1 MIKATGISHAF
12 EKPLYNGVN
21 LHIKPKESLAIL
33 GVSGSG
39 KSTLLS
45 HLATMLKP
53 DSGTISLLEH
63 QDIYALNS
71 KKLLELRRL
80 KVGIVFQSHYLFK
93 GFSALEN
100 LQVASI
106 LAKQEIDHSLLEQLG
121 IAHTLKQGVGELS
134 GGQQQRLSIARVLSK
149 KPKIIIA
156 DEPTG
161 NLDTTSANQVIS
173 MLQNYI
179 TEKEGALVLATHD
192 ENLAFTCSQV
202 YRLEKEV
209 LIKEK

>member
-106 LAKQEIDHSLLEQLG
+106 LAKQEINHSLLEQLG

-161 NLDTTSANQVIS
+161 NLDTISANQVIS

-179 TEKEGALVLATHD
+179 TENGGALVLATHD
-192 ENLAFTCSQV
+192 EHLAFTCSQV

>member
-1 MIKATGISHAF
+1 MIEAINISHAF
-12 EKPLYNGVN
+12 EKPLYKGVN
-21 LHIKPKESLAIL
+21 LRIKPKESLAIL

-53 DSGTISLLEH
+53 NSGTISLLEH

-80 KVGIVFQSHYLFK
+80 KVGIIFQSHYLFK

-106 LAKQEIDHSLLEQLG
+106 LAKQEINYSLLEQLG

>member
-1 MIKATGISHAF
+1 MIKAINISHAF

-21 LHIKPKESLAIL
+21 LCIKPKESLAIL

-53 DSGTISLLEH
+53 NSGTISLLEH

-80 KVGIVFQSHYLFK
+80 KVGIIFQSHYLFK

-106 LAKQEIDHSLLEQLG
+106 LAKQEINHSLLEQLG

>member
-1 MIKATGISHAF
+1 MIKAINISHAF

-21 LHIKPKESLAIL
+21 LHIKPKESLAVL

-53 DSGTISLLEH
+53 NSGTISLLEH

-192 ENLAFTCSQV
+192 EYLAFTCSQV

>member
-1 MIKATGISHAF
+1 MIKAINISHAF
-12 EKPLYNGVN
+12 EKPLYNGVD

-80 KVGIVFQSHYLFK
+80 KVGIIFQSHYLFK

-106 LAKQEIDHSLLEQLG
+106 IAKQEINHSLLEQLG

>member
-1 MIKATGISHAF
+1 MIKAINISHAF

-106 LAKQEIDHSLLEQLG
+106 LAKQEINHSLLEQLG

-161 NLDTTSANQVIS
+161 NLDTISANQVIS

-179 TEKEGALVLATHD
+179 TENEGALVLATHD

>member
-21 LHIKPKESLAIL
+21 LRIKPKESLAIL

-80 KVGIVFQSHYLFK
+80 KVGIIFQSHYLFK

-106 LAKQEIDHSLLEQLG
+106 LAKQEINHSLLEQLG

-161 NLDTTSANQVIS
+161 NLDTISANQVIS

>member
-1 MIKATGISHAF
+1 MIEAINISHAF
-12 EKPLYNGVN
+12 EKPLYKGVN
-21 LHIKPKESLAIL
+21 LRIKPKESLAIL

-53 DSGTISLLEH
+53 NSGTISLLEH

-80 KVGIVFQSHYLFK
+80 KVGIIFQSHYLFK

-106 LAKQEIDHSLLEQLG
+106 LAKQEINHSLLEQLG

>member
-1 MIKATGISHAF
+1 MIEAINISHAF
-12 EKPLYNGVN
+12 EKPLYKGVN
-21 LHIKPKESLAIL
+21 LRIKPKESLAIL

-80 KVGIVFQSHYLFK
+80 KVGIIFQSHYLFK

-106 LAKQEIDHSLLEQLG
+106 LAKQEINHSLLEQLG

-202 YRLEKEV
+202 YRLEKEI

>member
-1 MIKATGISHAF
+1 MIKAINISHAF

-53 DSGTISLLEH
+53 NSGTISLLEH

-80 KVGIVFQSHYLFK
+80 KVGIIFQSHYLFK

-106 LAKQEIDHSLLEQLG
+106 LAKQEINHSLLEQLG

-179 TEKEGALVLATHD
+179 TEKKGALVLATHD
-192 ENLAFTCSQV
+192 EHLAFTCSQV

>member
-1 MIKATGISHAF
+1 MIRATNISHAF
-12 EKPLYNGVN
+12 EKPLYSGVN

-33 GVSGSG
+33 GISGSG

-45 HLATMLKP
+45 HLSTMLKP
-53 DSGTISLLEH
+53 HSGIISLLEYE
-63 QDIYALNS
+63 DIYALNS

-80 KVGIVFQSHYLFK
+80 KVGIVFQAHYLFK

-106 LAKQEIDHSLLEQLG
+106 MAKQSINHTLLEKLG

-134 GGQQQRLSIARVLSK
+134 GGQQQRLSIARMLSK

-161 NLDTTSANQVIS
+161 NLDTTTANQVIS
-173 MLQNYI
+173 ILQNYI
-179 TEKEGALVLATHD
+179 VEEEGALVLATHD

>member
-1 MIKATGISHAF
+1 MIKAINISHAF

-80 KVGIVFQSHYLFK
+80 KVGIIFQSHYLFK

-106 LAKQEIDHSLLEQLG
+106 LAKQEINHSLLEQLG
-121 IAHTLKQGVGELS
+121 IAHTIKQGVGELS

>member
-1 MIKATGISHAF
+1 MIEAINISHAF

-21 LHIKPKESLAIL
+21 LRIKPKESLAIL

-53 DSGTISLLEH
+53 NSGTISLLEH

-80 KVGIVFQSHYLFK
+80 KVGIIFQSHYLFK

-106 LAKQEIDHSLLEQLG
+106 LAKQEINHSLLEQLG

-202 YRLEKEV
+202 YRLEKGV

>member
-1 MIKATGISHAF
+1 MIKAINISHAF

-80 KVGIVFQSHYLFK
+80 KVGIIFQSHYLFK

-106 LAKQEIDHSLLEQLG
+106 LAKQEINHSLLEQLG

-161 NLDTTSANQVIS
+161 NLDTISANQVIS

-179 TEKEGALVLATHD
+179 IEEKGALVLATHD
-192 ENLAFTCSQV
+192 EHLAFTCSQV

>member
-1 MIKATGISHAF
+1 MIKAINISHAF

-21 LHIKPKESLAIL
+21 LRIKPKESLAIL

-80 KVGIVFQSHYLFK
+80 KVGIIFQSHYLFK

-106 LAKQEIDHSLLEQLG
+106 LAKQEINHSLLEQLG

-161 NLDTTSANQVIS
+161 NLDTISTNQVIS

-179 TEKEGALVLATHD
+179 TENEGALALATHD
-192 ENLAFTCSQV
+192 EHLAFTCSQV

>member
-1 MIKATGISHAF
+1 MIKAINISHAF

-39 KSTLLS
+39 KSTILS

-63 QDIYALNS
+63 QDIYTLNS

-106 LAKQEIDHSLLEQLG
+106 IAKQEINHSLLEQLG

-161 NLDTTSANQVIS
+161 NLDTISANQVIS

-179 TEKEGALVLATHD
+179 TENEGVLVLATHD
-192 ENLAFTCSQV
+192 EHLAFTCSQV

>member
-1 MIKATGISHAF
+1 MIKAIGISHAF
-12 EKPLYNGVN
+12 EKPLYSGVN
-21 LHIKPKESLAIL
+21 LRIKPKESLAIL

-53 DSGTISLLEH
+53 DSGTVSLLEH

-106 LAKQEIDHSLLEQLG
+106 LAKQEINHSLLEQLG

-202 YRLEKEV
+202 YRLEKEI

>member
-1 MIKATGISHAF
+1 MIKAIDISHAF

-21 LHIKPKESLAIL
+21 LRIKPKESLAIL

-53 DSGTISLLEH
+53 DSGTVSLLEH

-80 KVGIVFQSHYLFK
+80 KVGIIFQSHYLFK

-106 LAKQEIDHSLLEQLG
+106 LAKQEINHSLLEQLG

-149 KPKIIIA
+149 KPQIIIA

-179 TEKEGALVLATHD
+179 TENKGALVLATHD
-192 ENLAFTCSQV
+192 EHLAFTCSQV
-202 YRLEKEV
+202 YRLEKES

>member
-1 MIKATGISHAF
+1 MIKAINIFHAF
-12 EKPLYNGVN
+12 EKPLYSGVN

-53 DSGTISLLEH
+53 NSGTISLLEH

-80 KVGIVFQSHYLFK
+80 KVGIIFQSHYLFK

-106 LAKQEIDHSLLEQLG
+106 LAKQEINHSFLEQLG

-161 NLDTTSANQVIS
+161 NLDTTSANQVIN

-179 TEKEGALVLATHD
+179 TEKEGALVLSTHD
-192 ENLAFTCSQV
+192 EHLAFTCSQV

>member
-1 MIKATGISHAF
+1 MIKAINISHAF
-12 EKPLYNGVN
+12 EKPLYNGVD

-53 DSGTISLLEH
+53 DSGTVSLLEH

-106 LAKQEIDHSLLEQLG
+106 LAKQEINHSLLEQLG

>member
-1 MIKATGISHAF
+1 MIEAINISHAF
-12 EKPLYNGVN
+12 EKPLYKGVD
-21 LHIKPKESLAIL
+21 LRIKPKESLAIL

-53 DSGTISLLEH
+53 DSGIVSLLEH

-80 KVGIVFQSHYLFK
+80 KVGIIFQSHYLFK

-106 LAKQEIDHSLLEQLG
+106 LAKQEINHSLLEQLG

-202 YRLEKEV
+202 YRLEKEI

>member
-1 MIKATGISHAF
+1 MIKAINISHAF

-53 DSGTISLLEH
+53 NSGTISLLEH

-106 LAKQEIDHSLLEQLG
+106 IAKQEINHSLLEQLG

-161 NLDTTSANQVIS
+161 NLDTTSANQVINI
-173 MLQNYI
+173 LQNYI
-179 TEKEGALVLATHD
+179 TEKKGALVLATHD
-192 ENLAFTCSQV
+192 EHLAFTCSQV

>member
-1 MIKATGISHAF
+1 MIEAINISHAF

-53 DSGTISLLEH
+53 DSGIVSLLEH

>member
-1 MIKATGISHAF
+1 MIKAINISHAF

-21 LHIKPKESLAIL
+21 LCIKPKESLAIL

-53 DSGTISLLEH
+53 NSGTISLLEH

-179 TEKEGALVLATHD
+179 TKKEGALVLATHD
-192 ENLAFTCSQV
+192 KHLAFTCSQV

>member
-106 LAKQEIDHSLLEQLG
+106 LAKQEINHSLLEQLG

-161 NLDTTSANQVIS
+161 NLDTISANQVIS

-179 TEKEGALVLATHD
+179 IEEKGALVLATHD
-192 ENLAFTCSQV
+192 EHLAFTCSQV

>member
-1 MIKATGISHAF
+1 MIKAINVSHAF

-21 LHIKPKESLAIL
+21 LRIKPQESLAIL

-106 LAKQEIDHSLLEQLG
+106 LAKQEIDRSLLEQLG

-179 TEKEGALVLATHD
+179 AEKEGVLVLATHD
-192 ENLAFTCSQV
+192 EHLAFTCSQV

>member
-1 MIKATGISHAF
+1 MIKAINISHAF

-53 DSGTISLLEH
+53 NSGTISLLEH

-106 LAKQEIDHSLLEQLG
+106 LAKQEINHSLLEQLG

-161 NLDTTSANQVIS
+161 NLDTISANQVIS

-192 ENLAFTCSQV
+192 KHLAFTCSQV

>member
-1 MIKATGISHAF
+1 MIEAINISHAF
-12 EKPLYNGVN
+12 EKPLYKGVN
-21 LHIKPKESLAIL
+21 LRIKPKESLAIL

-53 DSGTISLLEH
+53 DSGIVSLLEH

-202 YRLEKEV
+202 YRLEKEI

>member
-1 MIKATGISHAF
+1 MIEAINISHAF
-12 EKPLYNGVN
+12 EKPLYKGVN
-21 LHIKPKESLAIL
+21 LCIKPKESLAIL

-53 DSGTISLLEH
+53 DSGIVSLLEH

-80 KVGIVFQSHYLFK
+80 KVGIIFQSHYLFK

-106 LAKQEIDHSLLEQLG
+106 LAKQEINHSLLEQLG

-179 TEKEGALVLATHD
+179 TEKEGVLVLATHD

-202 YRLEKEV
+202 YRLEKEI

>member
-1 MIKATGISHAF
+1 MIKAINISHAF
-12 EKPLYNGVN
+12 EKPLYSGVN

-53 DSGTISLLEH
+53 DSGTVSLLEH

-149 KPKIIIA
+149 KPQIIIA

-161 NLDTTSANQVIS
+161 NLDTISANQVIS

-179 TEKEGALVLATHD
+179 IEKEGALVLATHD
-192 ENLAFTCSQV
+192 EHLAFTCSQV

>member
-1 MIKATGISHAF
+1 MIEAINISHAF
-12 EKPLYNGVN
+12 EKPLYKGVS
-21 LHIKPKESLAIL
+21 LRIKPKESLAIL
-33 GVSGSG
+33 GGSGSG

-53 DSGTISLLEH
+53 DSGIVSLLEH

-106 LAKQEIDHSLLEQLG
+106 LAKQEINHSLLEQLG

-202 YRLEKEV
+202 YRLEKEI

>member
-1 MIKATGISHAF
+1 MIEAINISHAF
-12 EKPLYNGVN
+12 EKPLYKGVN
-21 LHIKPKESLAIL
+21 LRIKPKESLAIL

-53 DSGTISLLEH
+53 DSGIVSLLEH

-106 LAKQEIDHSLLEQLG
+106 LTKQEINHSLLEQLG

>member
-12 EKPLYNGVN
+12 EKPLYNGVD

-53 DSGTISLLEH
+53 NSGTISLLEH

-106 LAKQEIDHSLLEQLG
+106 LAKQEINHSLLEQLG

-179 TEKEGALVLATHD
+179 IEEKGALVLATHD
-192 ENLAFTCSQV
+192 EHLAFTCSQV

>member
-1 MIKATGISHAF
+1 MIKAIGISHAF

-106 LAKQEIDHSLLEQLG
+106 LAKQEINHSLLEQLG

-179 TEKEGALVLATHD
+179 IEKEGALVLATHD
-192 ENLAFTCSQV
+192 EHLAFTCSQV
-202 YRLEKEV
+202 YRLEKES

>member
-179 TEKEGALVLATHD
+179 IEKEGALVLATHD
-192 ENLAFTCSQV
+192 EHLAFTCSQV

>member
-1 MIKATGISHAF
+1 MIKAINISHAF
-12 EKPLYNGVN
+12 EKPLYNGVD

-80 KVGIVFQSHYLFK
+80 KVGIIFQSHYLFK

-106 LAKQEIDHSLLEQLG
+106 LAKQEINHSLLEQLG

-149 KPKIIIA
+149 KPQIIIA

-161 NLDTTSANQVIS
+161 NLDTISANQVIS

-179 TEKEGALVLATHD
+179 TEKKGALVLATHD
-192 ENLAFTCSQV
+192 EHLAFTCSQV

>member
-1 MIKATGISHAF
+1 MIKAINISHAF
-12 EKPLYNGVN
+12 EKPLYSGVN
-21 LHIKPKESLAIL
+21 LRIKPKESLAIL

-53 DSGTISLLEH
+53 DSGTVSLLEH

-106 LAKQEIDHSLLEQLG
+106 LAKQEINHSLLEQLG

-149 KPKIIIA
+149 KPQIIIA

-161 NLDTTSANQVIS
+161 NLDTTSANQVIG

-179 TEKEGALVLATHD
+179 TENEGALVLATHD
-192 ENLAFTCSQV
+192 ERLAFTCSQV
-202 YRLEKEV
+202 YRLEKES

>member
-21 LHIKPKESLAIL
+21 LCIKPKESLAIL

-161 NLDTTSANQVIS
+161 NLDTISANQVIS

-179 TEKEGALVLATHD
+179 IEKEGALVLATHD
-192 ENLAFTCSQV
+192 EHLAFTCSQV